1 MSDWAA
7 KRFWQNTEIRKT
19 DAGYEVMLDSRPVR
33 TPGKLPFFV
42 PTEPLA
48 RKIAAEWQAQ
58 NDKIDP
64 TTMPATRT
72 TNSAIE
78 KVMVQ
83 QAEVTA
89 HLAEYGG
96 TDLLC
101 YRAEGPEALIARQAA
116 AWDPLLD
123 WARQELHAPLKV
135 TSGVMPVAQ
144 DPAALFELYRQ
155 IEAFSAFELA
165 AFYDLVTLPGSL
177 VIGLAAARRL
187 LPPEEL
193 WERACVDEA
202 WQIEIWGYDD
212 EAERVNQLKRR
223 AFLDA
228 AEFLFLVQSA

>member
-19 DAGYEVMLDSRPVR
+19 NAGYEIMLDSRPVR
-33 TPGKLPFFV
+33 TPGKMPFWV

-48 RKIAAEWQAQ
+48 RRIAAEWQAQ
-58 NDKIDP
+58 GDKIDP
-64 TTMPATRT
+64 TSMPATRT

-78 KVMVQ
+78 KVTVQ
-83 QAEVTA
+83 QAEVAA
-89 HLAEYGG
+89 HLGEYGG

-116 AWDPLLD
+116 GWDPLLG
-123 WARQELHAPLKV
+123 WAKQELNAPLKV

-144 DPAALFELYRQ
+144 DPTALSELNKHV
-155 IEAFSAFELA
+155 EAFSAFELA

-177 VIGLAAARRL
+177 VIGLAASKRF

-193 WERACVDEA
+193 WERARIDEA
-202 WQIEIWGYDD
+202 WQIEIWGRDD

-228 AEFLFLVQSA
+228 AEYLFLVQSD